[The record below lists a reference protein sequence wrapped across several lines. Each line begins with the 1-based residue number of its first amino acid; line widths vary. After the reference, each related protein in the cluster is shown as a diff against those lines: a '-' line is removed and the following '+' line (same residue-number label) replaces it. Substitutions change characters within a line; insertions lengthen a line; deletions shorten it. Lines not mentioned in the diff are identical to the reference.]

1 MVKLI
6 PDTYEGRNLEELLEC
21 IIRGS
26 GLCSIATVTSN
37 AQPHIHT
44 AYYARRDLARLIFA
58 SNINATHS
66 LNVETNPRCAI
77 TIYPSGQKW
86 DDWKKGVQGF
96 GTIAKLR
103 ASEVE
108 ACQLTYSKEY
118 PEYEEWLS
126 QAGEDAERLR
136 LALYEIVLDK
146 VQILSEE
153 EFGEE
158 NLVTVQVSTQ
168 QSSGSRL
175 IARSERKS
183 KAVFLTT

>member
-1 MVKLI
+1 MLRLI
-6 PDTYEGRNLEELLEC
+6 PDTYQGRNLQELLEC
-21 IIRGS
+21 IIRRS
-26 GLCSIATVTSN
+26 GLCNIATVTSD

-44 AYYARRDLARLIFA
+44 AFYARRDLARLIFA

-66 LNVETNPRCAI
+66 LNVKTNPRCAI

-96 GTIAKLR
+96 GTITKLGT
-103 ASEVE
+103 SEIE
-108 ACQLTYSKEY
+108 TCQLTYSKEY

-136 LALYEIVLDK
+136 PTLYEIVLDK

-153 EFGEE
+153 ELGEE
-158 NLVTVQVSTQ
+158 NLVTVQISTQ
-168 QSSGSRL
+168 QS
-175 IARSERKS
+175 
-183 KAVFLTT
+183 